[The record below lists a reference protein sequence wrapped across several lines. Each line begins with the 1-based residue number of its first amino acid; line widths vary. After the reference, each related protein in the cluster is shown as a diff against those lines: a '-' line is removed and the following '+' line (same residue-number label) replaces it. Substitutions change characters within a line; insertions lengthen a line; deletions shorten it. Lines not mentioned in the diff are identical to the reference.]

1 MRSIAIRSP
10 DGIMI
15 AAYEAG
21 NPQGPPILFIHGLMQ
36 CHLAWRR
43 QFADPAL
50 AQEFR
55 LLAIDLRGHGASDK
69 PIGKEYY
76 NPDQPWADDLA
87 VTMVQLNVRRPVLV
101 GWSYAGRVITS
112 YLRIYDDGDLA
123 GINFVGANTKSTDSS
138 LYGPGLQLVGATLSE
153 DVAASIEASRTFLHA
168 CFAQQPSEEE
178 FAFMLAYNMMVPPKV
193 RAALTDRDPNPGEA
207 LASITCPVLVTHGA
221 KDPLMLPAM
230 GEFTA
235 AQIKGA
241 RLSLYE
247 DAGHA
252 PFYEDAPR
260 FNRELAEFVKAA
272 QQR

>member
-1 MRSIAIRSP
+1 MRSIAVRSP
-10 DGIMI
+10 DGITV

-21 NPQGPPILFIHGLMQ
+21 NPKGPVILFIHGLMQ

-50 AQEFR
+50 TESFR

-69 PIGKEYY
+69 PIGPEYY
-76 NPDQPWADDLA
+76 KPDQPWADDLA
-87 VTMVQLNVRRPVLV
+87 VMMVQLDVRRPVFV
-101 GWSYAGRVITS
+101 GWSYGGRVITS
-112 YLRIYDDGDLA
+112 YLRIYGDGDLA

-138 LYGPGLQLVGATLSE
+138 LYGPGTKLIPGTLSE
-153 DVAASIEASRTFLHA
+153 DVEQSIEGSRTFLRA
-168 CFAQQPSEEE
+168 CFEKQPSADD
-178 FAFMLAYNMMVPPKV
+178 FAFMLAYNMLVPPKV

-207 LASITCPVLVTHGA
+207 LASITCPVLVSHGA

-235 AQIKGA
+235 SQIKGA
-241 RLSLYE
+241 GLSLYE
-247 DAGHA
+247 GVGHA

-272 QQR
+272 Q

>member
-36 CHLAWRR
+36 CHLSWQR
-43 QFADPAL
+43 QFADSAL
-50 AQEFR
+50 AEEFR
-55 LLAIDLRGHGASDK
+55 LLAVDLRGHGASDK

-123 GINFVGANTKSTDSS
+123 GINFVGANTKSTDAS
-138 LYGPGLQLVGATLSE
+138 LFGPGVKLVAATLSE
-153 DVAASIEASRTFLHA
+153 DVAASIEGSRAFLHA
-168 CFAQQPSEEE
+168 CFEQQPSGED
-178 FAFMLAYNMMVPPKV
+178 FAFMLAYNMMVPPPDPAPGCPSSSSPGRHQGSS
-193 RAALTDRDPNPGEA
+193 RADPSCRPSFAPSASDRG
-207 LASITCPVLVTHGA
+207 S
-221 KDPLMLPAM
+221 
-230 GEFTA
+230 
-235 AQIKGA
+235 
-241 RLSLYE
+241 
-247 DAGHA
+247 
-252 PFYEDAPR
+252 PR
-260 FNRELAEFVKAA
+260 G
-272 QQR
+272 